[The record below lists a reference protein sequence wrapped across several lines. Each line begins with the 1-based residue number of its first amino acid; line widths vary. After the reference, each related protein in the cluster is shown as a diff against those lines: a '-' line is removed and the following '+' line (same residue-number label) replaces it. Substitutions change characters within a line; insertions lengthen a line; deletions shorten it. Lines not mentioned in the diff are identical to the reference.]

1 MVRFS
6 RIGAAVGVLL
16 WASGA
21 FAKDGFEVALE
32 KRLASRPAV
41 DAVARKSLFY
51 WAGKTASY
59 AWGKR
64 KVALMPADSSTASVA
79 APKADPAPNPFKT
92 YVEAWRGD
100 TLPSLPRLF
109 PKDIDNRR
117 YEQPVFD
124 QGDARGTCWANAI
137 SSAMATHLKSIG
149 IPFIPSREHIVSKGR
164 ANKFLSGACIGPSDL
179 SEGANVNR
187 HLVGM
192 RSNADEAVCAEQLM
206 AYQASCD
213 PMPRFSMECEHAN
226 NRWRVT
232 EFTTFGK
239 ATVGRFDARNVR
251 LIETLLILRRPVML
265 SVNFAGDWTGS
276 YAKDKVIDVQREDGL
291 PEKSTSNHVV
301 VLVGYHHDKDPA
313 KSYFIMKNSWGADW
327 ARAGYGY
334 LSYDYVMTYAYEL
347 SVIAGVRKR

>member
-1 MVRFS
+1 
-6 RIGAAVGVLL
+6 
-16 WASGA
+16 
-21 FAKDGFEVALE
+21 
-32 KRLASRPAV
+32 
-41 DAVARKSLFY
+41 
-51 WAGKTASY
+51 
-59 AWGKR
+59 
-64 KVALMPADSSTASVA
+64 
-79 APKADPAPNPFKT
+79 
-92 YVEAWRGD
+92 
-100 TLPSLPRLF
+100 
-109 PKDIDNRR
+109 
-117 YEQPVFD
+117 
-124 QGDARGTCWANAI
+124 
-137 SSAMATHLKSIG
+137 MATHLKRIG
-149 IPFIPSREHIVSKGR
+149 IPVIPSREHLVSKGR
-164 ANKFLSGACIGPSDL
+164 ANNFLTGSCIGPSDM

-192 RSNADEAVCAEQLM
+192 RSNAEEAVCAEQLM

-232 EFTTFGK
+232 EFMTFGK
-239 ATVGRFDARNVR
+239 ASGGRLDARNVR

-276 YAKDKVIDVQREDGL
+276 YAKDKVIDVQRENGL

-313 KSYFIMKNSWGADW
+313 KSYFIMKNSWGTDW

-334 LSYDYVMTYAYEL
+334 LSYDYAMTYAYEL